1 MDFERAKRREALL
14 DARYTGSFIT
24 GDLEVGIIKRYL
36 STRLVEQ
43 PEKSLW
49 RYLTS
54 HNGKISMTNANV
66 GVNTTKQFG
75 KDIATALSLPN
86 AHRYTGH
93 WSRTTAVNILIQ
105 NGATIEQTM
114 MVTGKF

>member
-1 MDFERAKRREALL
+1 
-14 DARYTGSFIT
+14 
-24 GDLEVGIIKRYL
+24 
-36 STRLVEQ
+36 
-43 PEKSLW
+43 
-49 RYLTS
+49 
-54 HNGKISMTNANV
+54 MTNKIVSFVTKRDAAKIHIFFRDMSCMYNRTL
-66 GVNTTKQFG
+66 NTTKPFG